1 MAKGGRVWF
10 ASVAESR
17 AVNVNANPN
26 ANAIL
31 FAARAI
37 SAYISAIDFGPDSV
51 FDVIERERT
60 A

>member
-17 AVNVNANPN
+17 ALNVN